1 MPDGYITREQAAEKL
16 KRASKGVKART
27 LNSLLG
33 PLVTIPDP
41 DNLGQRFYLEADV
54 DAVCDVLLRKPP
66 DRPGRAR

>member
-1 MPDGYITREQAAEKL
+1 MPDDYITRDQAVEKL
-16 KRASKGVKART
+16 RKASKGVKART

-41 DNLGQRFYLEADV
+41 DNDGQRLYLEADV

-66 DRPGRAR
+66 GRPGRAR